1 MPKNSRLQFIDQAL
15 GDLPIGASRDLRVA
29 LAIAAASAQDGEA
42 RSFLHDLLSSVEQ
55 RVARMPGYDRA
66 EIKRIY
72 SAAQTSISFI
82 DHIMTTA
89 QATEDEGETEEHP
102 FSIN

>member
-1 MPKNSRLQFIDQAL
+1 MAKNARLQFIDQAMS
-15 GDLPIGASRDLRVA
+15 GLPIGASRDLRVA
-29 LAIAAASAQDGEA
+29 LAIAAAAAQDTEA
-42 RSFLHDLLSSVEQ
+42 RSFLHDLLSIVEQ

-82 DHIMTTA
+82 DHIMTSA
-89 QATEDEGETEEHP
+89 QSMEDEGEKDP

>member
-1 MPKNSRLQFIDQAL
+1 MAKNTRLQLIDQAL
-15 GDLPIGASRDLRVA
+15 GDLPVGASRDLRVA

-42 RSFLHDLLSSVEQ
+42 RSFLHDLLSIVEQ

-82 DHIMTTA
+82 DHIMASA
-89 QATEDEGETEEHP
+89 QPAEDEGEKDP